1 MNHASPS
8 SGIGTRITRYGTIL
22 AVSGMVCKIMLLVYT
37 VLAVE
42 ILGREG
48 FGRIEYF
55 IEMAIIF
62 SVLIDFGLEQ
72 TVTREVA
79 RRRNEAGAMLY
90 PLLMFRLAAALAG
103 GVAMAA
109 FLWLLARPEH
119 TGALI
124 LCSVTYF
131 SAVSVIMLVRAI
143 VRGLELMIY
152 EGVANIL
159 DKVAHIGMAITLL
172 YVLPQLPLIVLCYT
186 GGALLSLGIY
196 LWIILGRYGFHRTAY
211 TVQDWIGWQ
220 KLAVP
225 IGLSAACILLLHRE
239 DTVMVNWIRGD
250 NETGLYRAPYR
261 FLEGLFLFP
270 QVLAISAYPIFSKL
284 FHEKQPFAQSAADLL
299 RGLFLISLPI
309 AVGGTCIGM
318 NMMQWLTPELGRA
331 GGIVFILLL
340 WSLPFI
346 YANFLLG
353 TILNA
358 TDRQQL
364 NFKASAW
371 GLASNAVL
379 NVPAIYWFG
388 AYGAA
393 VVTAVSQGI
402 YCLIMMRYTRGFHL
416 FTGLPRYAAIVAA
429 CLVMAALLSLIDFA
443 WYAEAPIGAA
453 VYLAALAGFQGV
465 TWREMQMLW
474 SVARGR

>member
-1 MNHASPS
+1 MNLVSPPP
-8 SGIGTRITRYGTIL
+8 GIGTRITRYGTIL
-22 AVSGMVCKIMLLVYT
+22 AVSGIVCKIMLLVYT

-72 TVTREVA
+72 TVTREA
-79 RRRNEAGAMLY
+79 SRRREEAGEMLY
-90 PLLMFRLAAALAG
+90 PLLLFRLAAALAG

-109 FLWLLARPEH
+109 FLWLLAQPGH
-119 TGALI
+119 TGLLI
-124 LCSVTYF
+124 FCSITYF
-131 SAVSVIMLVRAI
+131 FVISVIMLVRAI
-143 VRGLELMIY
+143 VRGLELMVY
-152 EGVANIL
+152 EGAANIL
-159 DKVAHIGMAITLL
+159 DKVAHIGTAIALL

-186 GGALLSLGIY
+186 GGALVSLAIY
-196 LWIILGRYGFHRTAY
+196 LWVILRRYGFHRAAY
-211 TVQDWIGWQ
+211 TYQDWIGWQ

-225 IGLSAACILLLHRE
+225 IGLSAVCILLLHRE

-250 NETGLYRAPYR
+250 DETGLYRAPYR

-284 FHEKQPFAQSAADLL
+284 FHEQQPFTQSAADLL

-309 AVGGTCIGM
+309 AVGGSCTGM
-318 NMMQWLTPELGRA
+318 NMMRWLTPELGRA

-379 NVPAIYWFG
+379 NVPAIYGFG

-393 VVTAVSQGI
+393 VVTAVSQGV
-402 YCLIMMRYTRGFHL
+402 YCLIMLAYTRDFQL
-416 FTGLPRYAAIVAA
+416 FTGLPRYTAIVAA

-443 WYAEAPIGAA
+443 WYIEVPIGGGT
-453 VYLAALAGFQGV
+453 YLAALAAFQGI
-465 TWREMQMLW
+465 TWREMQTLW
-474 SVARGR
+474 SVVKQR